1 MKDTKT
7 DRHATHSSLIERLG
21 AHEGFTLPMIAAA
34 TGMSGRTVRRYWK
47 ASHRV
52 PPADMFAAR
61 LDLWRYYHREGN
73 LGEHLEPPAVSLQ
86 LKQSIIDVLTERVIA
101 DVRSAMNPVFDAMIR
116 PVIERGDVYA
126 HVFGARRA
134 RLLPVM
140 EQLFIGALVNDDDPP
155 LTPRHAA
162 GEVLASIQRTY
173 AVDLAKY
180 GRGEGEL
187 CVQTPAAVRQC
198 ITDCI
203 VNDCGV
209 GLWWAQWVDTRECL
223 RPGCEPAMTPA
234 RKRALVKQE
243 KHFRVLLQNGM
254 KDRPSIAAY
263 LAQRG
268 TNLAEMEMALKLCEE
283 TIARLTAEREQL
295 LKEQF
300 ASL

>member
-1 MKDTKT
+1 MTSPMT
-7 DRHATHSSLIERLG
+7 ESRSERFRLIARLG

-52 PPADMFAAR
+52 LPADMFAAR
-61 LDLWRYYHREGN
+61 LDIWRYYHREGN
-73 LGEHLEPPAVSLQ
+73 LGEHLEPLAVSLQ

-223 RPGCEPAMTPA
+223 RPGCEPAMMPA
-234 RKRALVKQE
+234 RKRAFVKRE
-243 KHFRVLLQNGM
+243 RELRTLLQ
-254 KDRPSIAAY
+254 DRLCNEPGINVYAMRRK
-263 LAQRG
+263 L
-268 TNLAEMEMALKLCEE
+268 NPHEMRR
-283 TIARLTAEREQL
+283 IPRSLTPRDFE
-295 LKEQF
+295 
-300 ASL
+300 